1 MPGRNLPKDVSFPL
15 SITNDSGT
23 YQTKVRKE
31 QIQQLVACLNL
42 KQNLPSHRVIRLPN
56 LFTIHE
62 GIDSREEG
70 TVQPTTTLR
79 DEFWNRVR
87 NIRLTNRILHESQH
101 PSLFTLGHQLP
112 AKNTVFSEVHV
123 GREDVCILAV

>member
-1 MPGRNLPKDVSFPL
+1 MK
-15 SITNDSGT
+15 SGT

-79 DEFWNRVR
+79 DKLGHRVR
-87 NIRLTNRILHESQH
+87 NISLTDRTLNELQD
-101 PSLFTLGHQLP
+101 PSLFSLRNELP
-112 AKNTVFSEVHV
+112 AENT
-123 GREDVCILAV
+123 ILS